1 MASEPQTVPASSS
14 TWTHLCGG
22 SGSPF
27 RRDGGAEPS
36 FPPFEGNDAQGEV
49 EGVPVELF
57 GELCD
62 RDDPR
67 GEVLPGDLAFNLH
80 RRAGCCTATATAV
93 FGRVGGVQ
101 QADQRADVAGELDV
115 TV

>member
-27 RRDGGAEPS
+27 RRDGGAEPR
-36 FPPFEGNDAQGEV
+36 FPPFEGDDAQGEV

-57 GELCD
+57 GELRD

-67 GEVLPGDLAFNLH
+67 GEVIAGDLAFDLH
-80 RRAGCCTATATAV
+80 RWAACCAATATAV
-93 FGRVGGVQ
+93 LWRVGVVQ
-101 QADQRADVAGELDV
+101 
-115 TV
+115 

>member
-27 RRDGGAEPS
+27 GRDGGAEPR
-36 FPPFEGNDAQGEV
+36 FPPFEGNDAEGEV

-57 GELCD
+57 GELGD
-62 RDDPR
+62 HDDPFD
-67 GEVLPGDLAFNLH
+67 ELLTSDLAFDLH
-80 RRAGCCTATATAV
+80 GGAARGAATATV
-93 FGRVGGVQ
+93 VLGRVGVVQ
-101 QADQRADVAGELDV
+101 QADQP
-115 TV
+115 